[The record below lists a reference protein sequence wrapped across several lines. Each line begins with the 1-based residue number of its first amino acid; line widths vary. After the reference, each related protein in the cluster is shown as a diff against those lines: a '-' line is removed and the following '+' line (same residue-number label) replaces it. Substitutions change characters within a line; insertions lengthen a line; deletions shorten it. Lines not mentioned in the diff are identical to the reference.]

1 MKKASNLQ
9 KYKKF
14 QSILDQTSLIL
25 HKCECS
31 KIVGGVEVKPHSRPF
46 MAYFTGGCGGALIKE
61 DWVLTA
67 AHCYM
72 CDEHVILGAH
82 SVAGREKHQQKFFI
96 ANVVMYP
103 GYNPMLKNA
112 FVFHLF
118 ILQLSR
124 KAILNK
130 YVSLLGLPASGVDVE
145 NAEICT
151 VTGWGHTLTSDD
163 ILEVLREVNVTGIDR
178 ETCNTPDYYNG
189 GITENMFCAGEKLGG
204 KDSCQGDSGG
214 PIQCSGVYRGIV
226 SFGEGCALPKKPGVY
241 TLLTDEYLDWIKK
254 TISA

>member
-1 MKKASNLQ
+1 PLIKYHYIAS
-9 KYKKF
+9 
-14 QSILDQTSLIL
+14 TLIQL
-25 HKCECS
+25 NSYLSECS

-67 AHCYM
+67 AHCYIR

-96 ANVVMYP
+96 
-103 GYNPMLKNA
+103 MLKNA